1 MQRRP
6 PRGSYLLEASIVT
19 FAAAFFLVGASD
31 VSRIFHARSAVR
43 AGVREGLRCLY
54 PTDAGCALADTV
66 NPAPAN
72 LRYNVSV
79 WDESAQY
86 VVPTEIWRAQAEWM
100 MEPELTIPLE
110 ATRVSQATVQLARE
124 KFREH
129 EILFPVQGHHP
140 YLVQQ
145 REFPII
151 GGLDPLNPEFRDR
164 VTRARVSPNQTLGIS
179 GIRGTTRSVPGPLQS
194 GFEPQFRI
202 GSAQFSL
209 RDAWPGRDTELLQIR
224 ALEQRHS
231 VKIECYAGELLRE
244 ASPARIDW
252 GRLTGLPPLCRYRG
266 GARLFSS
273 DGLRVPLMLRL
284 TGSTRGTSAAGQG
297 KALIQLRWTMGS
309 SRAEQRLGGRLL
321 SAGASGN
328 FVVRGAGLDD
338 IAVNART
345 PYEKGG
351 TYFEELRDNGTIML
365 VPAAAQVFVDVF
377 LVSLNGQPVSWQ
389 GGSLELF
396 YPSFSLFPERYSCE
410 PYPNP
415 AICAGAVPV
424 KPLYTS
430 LELERALGSRESFA
444 TECSREAPD
453 GYERDPGSF
462 LAALH
467 KRLLSG
473 EAARST
479 TFWALDSD
487 AASTCAPIS
496 RTVSCSG
503 AAHEHLKGCGECQ
516 EVDERRLPEGCE
528 EASFDPARDRVTDL
542 SCRTASLEQV
552 ERRMGCSDAALPAC
566 AKPHARHGSYSLLQ
580 GSPQCEYAQRHSP
593 PELESDPTAVSRC
606 GATPQIADQY
616 RTRHN
621 VPAGV
626 EVVLTKAAGPDAVS
640 TNEPDDPCVVYE
652 PGIRRSPERPCG
664 AMLSSEGAAQCCA
677 GSGGR
682 CIVRS
687 VLLPQSSWRSGG
699 LGPEVSGAVQRA
711 ARTVKAAY
719 PQAQRQESCDGGGA
733 HCLSVSASEIS
744 SEGSA
749 SVRASLTVP
758 LRLAS
763 LFGEGALTVEH
774 QESRKLEQAVLL
786 E

>member
-54 PTDAGCALADTV
+54 PTDAGCAPADTV
-66 NPAPAN
+66 HPAPAS

-79 WDESAQY
+79 WDESVQY

-100 MEPELTIPLE
+100 TEPELTVPIE

-129 EILFPVQGHHP
+129 EVLFPVQGHHP

-145 REFPII
+145 REFPFI
-151 GGLDPLNPEFRDR
+151 GGRDPLNPEFRDR
-164 VTRARVSPNQTLGIS
+164 VTRERSLPNKSVDIS
-179 GIRGTTRSVPGPLQS
+179 DIRGMTRNVAGLQQS

-209 RDAWPGRDTELLQIR
+209 RDAWPGRDTDLSQIR
-224 ALEQRHS
+224 ALEQQHG
-231 VKIECYAGELLRE
+231 VKIDCYAGELVRQ

-252 GRLTGLPPLCRYRG
+252 SRHSGLPPLCRYRG
-266 GARLFSS
+266 DARLFSA
-273 DGLRVPLMLRL
+273 DGLRVPLMLRV
-284 TGSTRGTSAAGQG
+284 TGNTRGTSAAGQG

-321 SAGASGN
+321 SAGVSGN
-328 FVVRGAGLDD
+328 FVVRGAVLDD
-338 IAVNART
+338 VAENARA

-351 TYFEELRDNGTIML
+351 AYYEELRDNGMVML

-396 YPSFSLFPERYSCE
+396 YPSFSYFPERYSCE
-410 PYPNP
+410 LASNP
-415 AICAGAVPV
+415 AICSGGVPV

-430 LELERALGSRESFA
+430 LELERTLASRELFA
-444 TECSREAPD
+444 SECSRSAPD
-453 GYERDPGSF
+453 GYERDPAYF
-462 LAALH
+462 LADLR
-467 KRLLSG
+467 KRLQSG

-479 TFWALDSD
+479 TFWALDAD

-496 RTVSCSG
+496 RTIPCSG
-503 AAHEHLKGCGECQ
+503 AAQEHLKGCGECQ

-528 EASFDPARDRVTDL
+528 EASFDPARDRVTDV
-542 SCRTASLEQV
+542 SCRTAPLEEV

-566 AKPHARHGSYSLLQ
+566 AKPHASRGSHSLLQ
-580 GSPQCEYAQRHSP
+580 GGPQCEYAQRHSP
-593 PELESDPTAVSRC
+593 PALESEPTAVSRC
-606 GATPQIADQY
+606 GATTQLADQY
-616 RTRHN
+616 RTQHN

-626 EVVLTKAAGPDAVS
+626 EVVLTKATGPDTVS
-640 TNEPDDPCVVYE
+640 TDEPDDPCVVYE
-652 PGIRRSPERPCG
+652 TGIRRSPERPCG
-664 AMLSSEGAAQCCA
+664 AMLSSDGAAQCCA

-687 VLLPQSSWRSGG
+687 VLLPKSSWRSGG
-699 LGPEVSGAVQRA
+699 SGVELSGAVQRA
-711 ARTVKAAY
+711 ASTVQAAY
-719 PQAQRQESCDGGGA
+719 PQAQRQESCGGGGA
-733 HCLSVSASEIS
+733 HCLDISAREVS

-763 LFGEGALTVEH
+763 LFGQGAFTVEH
-774 QESRKLEQAVLL
+774 QESRKLEQAVMR